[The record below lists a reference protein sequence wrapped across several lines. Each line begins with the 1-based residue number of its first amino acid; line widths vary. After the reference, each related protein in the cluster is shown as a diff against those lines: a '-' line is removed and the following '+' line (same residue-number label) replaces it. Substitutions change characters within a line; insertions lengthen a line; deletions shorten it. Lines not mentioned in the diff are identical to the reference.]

1 MMLEKVKK
9 DYLEAV
15 FDTDGEKAMRVI
27 RDAVA
32 GGVQPEDIV
41 FNVVVPT
48 LDLMVKAFAENMDAN
63 LAQHYMTAQ
72 IASYVTEEMIPK
84 FKKNPASGGT
94 IVIGT
99 AYGDF
104 HSLGKMIVSGCLKAR
119 MIKIVDLG
127 VNVAAERFVSEALA
141 AGAHV
146 IAISAMMVHTAHG
159 EKGCQGVRKLLKEK
173 NLENKIKIIVGGAPF
188 RFDSELYKTVGAD
201 AYADDGVTAGKII
214 ENLIREV
221 LE

>member
-15 FDTDGEKAMRVI
+15 FDTDGEKAMRVV

-63 LAQHYMTAQ
+63 LVQHYMTAQ
-72 IASYVTEEMIPK
+72 IASDVTEEMIPN
-84 FKKNPASGGT
+84 FKKIPASGGT

-146 IAISAMMVHTAHG
+146 IAISAMMVHTAQG
-159 EKGCQGVRKLLKEK
+159 EKGCRGVRKLLKEK

-221 LE
+221 LD